1 MSWVRNRSLSVV
13 IRVQLFVILIAV
25 IIFLGFFNDIDTHV
39 LVSVMLGGGV
49 GVISSLAFA
58 VIVSGHEGFSASGV
72 IRTALRAEAIRIIL
86 IVVLLW
92 IVFKNYENVNAI
104 AFIGAFT
111 LTVLIHSMALFVP
124 SNAKQSNDKIN
135 L

>member
-25 IIFLGFFNDIDTHV
+25 IIFFLGFLNDTHV
-39 LVSVMLGGGV
+39 LVSVMFGGGV

-72 IRTALRAEAIRIIL
+72 IRTALRAEAVRVIL

-92 IVFKNYENVNAI
+92 IVFKNYENVNAF

-124 SNAKQSNDKIN
+124 SNAKQ
-135 L
+135 